1 MTTPFGSGT
10 NNKPSSGSGSGWA
23 WLVALVL
30 LIRGLLL
37 ITPIVVGFVVISS
50 FGAAFIEENRWRVAF
65 GLALSLGVPL
75 LFSWRLRAFLA
86 TRRRKVA
93 PPSLPLLVAVCNIV
107 ITAVIALGFADD
119 TGRALRRRGDWF
131 LGEESNGWVARK
143 LRAGIGGVALYLERW
158 DPPVELAP
166 VIIAADPNDVP
177 LGPWRPGEGP
187 PTPQPQMV
195 AWFHPLAGPRRALPL
210 SAGRRFGAQRP
221 QPRPAECEL
230 GHCGVDLGTTIGE
243 PVFAV
248 FEGVVEKIERDDSEG
263 GRAGRYVRIGHKDG
277 TVVSRYIHLDTIR
290 VDLKVGDRVRG
301 GDLIGRLGA
310 SGIHNS
316 GPHLHFG
323 LSLRPGGRNG
333 NETYI
338 DPEPMLRRWELVD
351 GSKVPSAVAKL

>member
-1 MTTPFGSGT
+1 MTRPSGGAAT
-10 NNKPSSGSGSGWA
+10 DKGGGWA
-23 WLVALVL
+23 WLVAVVL
-30 LIRGLLL
+30 LLRGALL
-37 ITPIVVGFVVISS
+37 IAPVLVGFVVVSS
-50 FGAAFIEENRWRVAF
+50 FGAGFIEEDRWRVAF

-75 LFSWRLRAFLA
+75 LFSWRLRSFLA
-86 TRRRKVA
+86 TRRRKVT
-93 PPSLPLLVAVCNIV
+93 PPSLPLLVAVCNLVVTTI
-107 ITAVIALGFADD
+107 IALGFADD

-131 LGEESNGWVARK
+131 LGERNGWVARN
-143 LRAGIGGVALYLERW
+143 LRSGIGGVALYLERF
-158 DPPVELAP
+158 DPPPELAP
-166 VIIAADPNDVP
+166 IVIPADPNDVP
-177 LGPWRPGEGP
+177 LGPGRPGEGP
-187 PTPQPQMV
+187 PAPQPQMV

-210 SAGRRFGAQRP
+210 SAGRRFGAERP

-248 FEGVVEKIERDDSEG
+248 FDGVVERIERDDSEG
-263 GRAGRYVRIGHKDG
+263 GRAGRYVRIGHKEG

-290 VDLKVGDRVRG
+290 ADLKVGDEVRG

-323 LSLRPGGRNG
+323 LSLRPAGRNG

-338 DPEPMLRRWELVD
+338 DPEPMLRRWELID
-351 GSKVPSAVAKL
+351 ATKVPAAVARL